1 MRIIN
6 NRRNTR
12 VYLMGVNKVNNKL
25 VNKMA
30 YKFDFLAINDSLG
43 RISFS
48 IYAKGRNMRTI
59 KARAKS
65 LADNF
70 ALNSSYFDWKA

>member
-6 NRRNTR
+6 KRRNTR

-48 IYAKGRNMRTI
+48 IYAKDRNMRTI

-65 LADNF
+65 IADNF
-70 ALNSSYFDWKA
+70 SLNSSYFDWKA